1 MIKIDSEG
9 YEKEVLIGMNDY
21 LKQNINIILEN
32 TQTSFEFAKTFLEG
46 YGYKCYRYQNG
57 SFTNQKLKEA
67 LNLYFLK

>member
-1 MIKIDSEG
+1 M
-9 YEKEVLIGMNDY
+9 GMNYY

-32 TQTSFEFAKTFLEG
+32 TKTSFEFAKNYLES

-57 SFTNQKLKEA
+57 LFTNQKLNEA